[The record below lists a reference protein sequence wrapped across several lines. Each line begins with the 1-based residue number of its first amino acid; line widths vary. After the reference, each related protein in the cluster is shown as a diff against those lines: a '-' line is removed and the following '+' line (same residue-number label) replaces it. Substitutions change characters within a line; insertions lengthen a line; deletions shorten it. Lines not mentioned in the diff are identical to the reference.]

1 MVTLDVLRAEMQ
13 KRLSV
18 DKLLH
23 SVDVHADTVDEALAD
38 AAVQLDT
45 KIVNLQYEVVEKG
58 NEGFLGFGKK
68 PWLLRIY
75 QNPDTIKEKTI
86 MASDNLFADSSMEET
101 VVVKDADG
109 LFYLRHF
116 GSQIMLKVIPPI
128 GSGSQVELRDVMDEA
143 RRSDTISLDEDLIKK
158 YVKSGT
164 NGEYQTVGEYK
175 HVQAGDVLISV
186 DLSKD
191 EMQATITVTPPS
203 MSGAEASLDQ
213 IVRMLKQQG
222 VLAGIDEQK
231 IMEFVDNPVYNIPYQ
246 VAAAVLPVDGKDAYV
261 AYNFETDPKKLR
273 AKITDDDKVD
283 YKELNQ
289 IQNVVAGQ
297 ALATKML
304 PERGKGGKTICGR
317 YLEARNGKDIQVTLG
332 ANTHFDKDGVTIVA
346 DCDGEVMLVN
356 GKITVEPV
364 KYLDAVNI
372 KTGNITFLG
381 SVVIKGSVDDGYNVK
396 ASGNIEINGSV
407 GKCRIEAD
415 GDVTIRQGVFGKD
428 ECYIR
433 SGKSLWAK
441 FIQSSHVEV
450 ENNIIVNDSIMNS
463 EVTAMKNIILRGKK
477 AQIIGGHLFA
487 TEEICARNIGSP
499 GGGTETVLNV
509 GIDPRAKKQLEEL
522 QDQQADL
529 VRELENLDLDIA
541 TLEQQQKIRRNLPQ
555 EKKDNLIKLK
565 TRHDEI
571 MEQTSEMSEQI
582 EKIQEHLRELKAV
595 GKVKCEGNVYS
606 GVKVYVRDVLDEVK
620 ADTKS
625 VTFYYD
631 RSFIKRGEYEP
642 PALSQEE
649 INGYTA
655 N

>member
-1 MVTLDVLRAEMQ
+1 MVTLEALREEMT
-13 KRLSV
+13 KRLAV

-23 SVDVHADTVDEALAD
+23 CVEVRADTVDEALQD

-45 KIVNLQYEVVEKG
+45 KTVNLQYEVLEKG
-58 NEGFLGFGKK
+58 NEGILGFGKK
-68 PWLLRIY
+68 PWFLKIY
-75 QNPDTIKEKTI
+75 QDPSTIKEKTVL
-86 MASDNLFADSSMEET
+86 ASDDLFASSSVEEEI
-101 VVVKDADG
+101 VKRDADG
-109 LFYLRHF
+109 LYYLRHF
-116 GSQIMLKVIPPI
+116 GSQIMLKVILPV
-128 GSGSQVELRDVMDEA
+128 GSGSPVDVKEILDEA
-143 RRSDTISLDEDLIKK
+143 QRPDTITLDESLIKK
-158 YVKSGT
+158 YAKNGT
-164 NGEYQTVGEYK
+164 NGEYVSVGDYK
-175 HVQAGDVLISV
+175 HVQAGDCLVSV
-186 DLSKD
+186 DISKD
-191 EMQATITVTPPS
+191 EMTATITVTSPA
-203 MSGAEASLDQ
+203 MSGAEVSAEQ
-213 IVRMLKQQG
+213 IVRCLKTQG
-222 VLAGIDEQK
+222 VVAGFDEQK
-231 IMEFVDNPVYNIPYQ
+231 INEFVDNPVYNIPYQ
-246 VAAAVLPVDGKDAYV
+246 VAAAVLPVDGNDAYV
-261 AYNFETDPKKLR
+261 VYNFETDPKKLR
-273 AKITDDDKVD
+273 AKMSEDGTVD

-297 ALATKML
+297 ALATKIL
-304 PERGKGGKTICGR
+304 PERGKGGKTIMGR
-317 YLEARNGKDIQVTLG
+317 YLEAKNGKDINVTLG

-346 DCDGEVMLVN
+346 DCDGEVMLIN

-381 SVVIKGSVDDGYNVK
+381 SVVFKGSVADGYNVK

-433 SGKSLWAK
+433 AGKSLWAK

-463 EVTAMKNIILRGKK
+463 EVTAMKNIVLRGKK

-487 TEEICARNIGSP
+487 TEEICAKNIGSP

-522 QDQQADL
+522 QEAQAEL
-529 VRELENLDLDIA
+529 IKELENLDLDIA
-541 TLEQQQKIRRNLPQ
+541 TLEQQAKIRRNLAQ

-565 TRHDEI
+565 KRHDEI
-571 MEQTSEMSEQI
+571 TEQTSEYTKQI
-582 EKIQEHLRELKAV
+582 GKIQEHLRELKAV

-620 ADTKS
+620 VDTKS

-642 PALSQEE
+642 PSLSQEE
-649 INGYTA
+649 LNGYSA

>member
-1 MVTLDVLRAEMQ
+1 MVNLDTIREEMQ

-23 SVDVHADTVDEALAD
+23 CVEVRADTVDEALQD

-45 KIVNLQYEVVEKG
+45 KTSNLQFEILEKG
-58 NEGFLGFGKK
+58 NEGILGFGKK
-68 PWLLRIY
+68 PWLLKIY
-75 QNPDTIKEKTI
+75 QDPSTIKKETVL
-86 MASDNLFADSSMEET
+86 ASDDLFASSSVEEEIA
-101 VVVKDADG
+101 VKDSDG
-109 LFYLRHF
+109 LYYIRHF
-116 GSQIMLKVIPPI
+116 GSQIMLKVVLPVGAGTP
-128 GSGSQVELRDVMDEA
+128 VDVREILDES
-143 RRSDTISLDEDLIKK
+143 RRSDTVAVDEDLIKK
-158 YVKSGT
+158 YAKNGT
-164 NGEYQTVGEYK
+164 GGEYISVGDYK
-175 HVQAGDVLISV
+175 HVPAGDVLISV
-186 DLSKD
+186 DISKD
-191 EMQATITVTPPS
+191 EMQATITVTAPA
-203 MSGAEASLDQ
+203 MSGAEASPENIMRSLKAQ
-213 IVRMLKQQG
+213 GIV
-222 VLAGIDEQK
+222 AGFNEQK
-231 IMEFVDNPVYNIPYQ
+231 IMEFVDNPVYNIPYV
-246 VAAAVLPVDGKDAYV
+246 VAEAVEPVDGHDAYI

-273 AKITDDDKVD
+273 AKITEDGNVD

-304 PERGKGGKTICGR
+304 PERGKGGKTIMGR
-317 YLEARNGKDIQVTLG
+317 YLEAKNGRDIQVQLG
-332 ANTHFDKDGVTIVA
+332 TNTHFDKDGVTIVA
-346 DCDGEVMLVN
+346 DCDGDVMLVN

-381 SVVIKGSVDDGYNVK
+381 SVVVKGSVDDGYNVK
-396 ASGNIEINGSV
+396 ASGSIEINGSV

-463 EVTAMKNIILRGKK
+463 EVTAMKNIVLRGKK

-509 GIDPRAKKQLEEL
+509 GIDPRAKKQLENL
-522 QDQQADL
+522 QEEQADL
-529 VRELENLDLDIA
+529 VKELENIDLDIV
-541 TLEQQQKIRRNLPQ
+541 TLEQQKKIRRNMSQ
-555 EKKDNLIKLK
+555 EKKDNLVKLK
-565 TRHDEI
+565 KRHDEI
-571 MEQTSEMSEQI
+571 TEQTSELSKQI

-620 ADTKS
+620 VDTKS

-642 PALSQEE
+642 PSLSQEE
-649 INGYTA
+649 MNGYSA